1 MLDNVIKD
9 AFRDARKSFGLI
21 VRAGL
26 IGALV
31 GFLLTECS
39 GFVFDGSWPS
49 RVFVHFAALA
59 FAIVVGYAASLTT
72 GAVIVVGGLRSA
84 TKDLERI
91 TRSAMGMGGHYR
103 TVDSVVD
110 ADA

>member
-59 FAIVVGYAASLTT
+59 FAIVVG
-72 GAVIVVGGLRSA
+72 GLRSA

-110 ADA
+110 ADASHSSQGSQHVG